1 MCAEHA
7 AWQGV
12 EQICFENQGKH
23 VTFKD
28 GLTQVTLAR
37 NGTLR
42 SVVQEI
48 SKDERFEGNVVKRKA
63 SKDERGVTAD
73 GIYVFEQGAFGPGKF
88 KPPYSDFKLPDRRG
102 RRR

>member
-1 MCAEHA
+1 M
-7 AWQGV
+7 
-12 EQICFENQGKH
+12 
-23 VTFKD
+23 TFKD

-73 GIYVFEQGAFGPGKF
+73 GIYVFEQGAFGPGNF
-88 KPPYSDFKLPDRRG
+88 KPPYSDLKLPDRRG
-102 RRR
+102 RRP

>member
-7 AWQGV
+7 AWQVV

-42 SVVQEI
+42 SVAQEI

-63 SKDERGVTAD
+63 SKDERGVTFNK
-73 GIYVFEQGAFGPGKF
+73 INVFDEYIIVIINK
-88 KPPYSDFKLPDRRG
+88 
-102 RRR
+102 